1 MRKLVALTMLLS
13 VLLAG
18 ASLMGCNKQAT
29 DENGNVKAE
38 GAPKN
43 AGTLAAPGVAP
54 SKGGGGGGNAPAA
67 APPTAQ

>member
-13 VLLAG
+13 VVLAG
-18 ASLMGCNKQAT
+18 AALTGCNKPAT

-38 GAPKN
+38 GAPKG
-43 AGTLAAPGVAP
+43 AATLAAPGVAP
-54 SKGGGGGGNAPAA
+54 SKGGGSGNAPAA